1 MDKGVI
7 MQDLLDIQNELQEVV
22 ALISFLGT
30 VTAEN
35 LITNDSILGYQLCT
49 NFTKEKLNQVIISL
63 DNDLKS

>member
-7 MQDLLDIQNELQEVV
+7 MQDLLDIQDELQEVM

-35 LITNDSILGYQLCT
+35 LITNDCVLGYQLCT